1 MSLLVSLELIRVGE
15 CLATYLTSVLGD
27 VADSLAVQAGQV
39 ILEMIL
45 LDKFLI
51 TVVAVKW
58 FFTSVKPFL
67 HSQVVLLDEF
77 LVTVEWF

>member
-1 MSLLVSLELIRVGE
+1 MSLLVPLELIRVGE

-45 LDKFLI
+45 LDK
-51 TVVAVKW
+51 
-58 FFTSVKPFL
+58 
-67 HSQVVLLDEF
+67 LLMHNMD
-77 LVTVEWF
+77 T